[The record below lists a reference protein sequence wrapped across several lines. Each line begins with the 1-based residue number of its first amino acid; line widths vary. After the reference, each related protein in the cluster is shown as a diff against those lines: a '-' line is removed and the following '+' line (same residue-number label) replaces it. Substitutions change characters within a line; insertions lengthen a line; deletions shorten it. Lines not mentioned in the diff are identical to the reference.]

1 MNLSRPVTRIGRNP
15 DGEST
20 PAASSMTTSASEPS
34 ANYAPASGE
43 RDRSPH
49 EASPTDVRRLSAA
62 LAAAFE
68 GDPIFGWLLPKEN
81 RRLVRLLRFFELEL
95 RHVVLP
101 VGRVWTVAEG
111 VGASLELPPGAW
123 RLPLGAQ
130 VAHGPAFLRAF
141 GAQLPRATALLTLIE
156 RRHIREPHY
165 YIPYIG
171 VTPQAQG
178 RGLGTALLRPTL
190 DRCDREGLPAYL
202 EATSERNAALYE
214 RLGFR
219 TRAELRLGSS
229 PPLWPM
235 LRPPRRSSS

>member
-1 MNLSRPVTRIGRNP
+1 MKPSLAVGQDR
-15 DGEST
+15 T
-20 PAASSMTTSASEPS
+20 P
-34 ANYAPASGE
+34 
-43 RDRSPH
+43 R
-49 EASPTDVRRLSAA
+49 EASPTDASRLSQA

-68 GDPIFGWLLPKEN
+68 EDPIFAWLLPNESQ
-81 RRLVRLLRFFELEL
+81 RFTRLVRFFDLEL
-95 RHVVLP
+95 RHVVFG
-101 VGRVWTVAEG
+101 VGRVWSVAEG
-111 VGASLELPPGAW
+111 VGASLELPPGGW
-123 RLPLGAQ
+123 RMPLGAQ

-141 GAQLPRATALLTLIE
+141 GARLPRAMALLTLIE

-171 VTPQAQG
+171 VAPEAQG
-178 RGLGTALLRPTL
+178 HGLGTALLRPTL

-219 TRAELRLGSS
+219 HRGELRLASS

-235 LRPPRRSSS
+235 LRPAGRAGP

>member
-1 MNLSRPVTRIGRNP
+1 MK
-15 DGEST
+15 
-20 PAASSMTTSASEPS
+20 PS
-34 ANYAPASGE
+34 VARGQG
-43 RDRSPH
+43 RSPH

-62 LAAAFE
+62 LAAAFKK
-68 GDPIFGWLLPKEN
+68 DPIFTWLLPN
-81 RRLVRLLRFFELEL
+81 QRLARLVRFFTLEL

-101 VGRVWTVAEG
+101 VGRVWAAREG
-111 VGASLELPPGAW
+111 VGASLELPHGAW
-123 RLPLGAQ
+123 RMPLRAQ

-141 GAQLPRATALLTLIE
+141 GARLPRAMALLMLIE

-171 VTPQAQG
+171 VAPDAQG
-178 RGLGTALLRPTL
+178 QGLGTALLRPTL

-214 RLGFR
+214 RLGFKHR
-219 TRAELRLGSS
+219 GELRFASS

-235 LRPPRRSSS
+235 LRPSRSRSS

>member
-1 MNLSRPVTRIGRNP
+1 MKPSLALGQDR
-15 DGEST
+15 T
-20 PAASSMTTSASEPS
+20 P
-34 ANYAPASGE
+34 
-43 RDRSPH
+43 R
-49 EASPTDVRRLSAA
+49 EASPTDAGRLSAA

-68 GDPIFGWLLPKEN
+68 EDPIFAWLLPN
-81 RRLVRLLRFFELEL
+81 RSQRFARLVRFFDLEL
-95 RHVVLP
+95 RHVVFP
-101 VGRVWTVAEG
+101 VGRVWTAVEG
-111 VGASLELPPGAW
+111 VGASLELPPGGW
-123 RLPLGAQ
+123 RMPLGAQ

-141 GAQLPRATALLTLIE
+141 GARLPRAMALLTLIE

-171 VTPQAQG
+171 VAPEAQG
-178 RGLGTALLRPTL
+178 HGLGTALLRPTL

-219 TRAELRLGSS
+219 HRGELRLASS

-235 LRPPRRSSS
+235 LRPARAAGP